1 MNEFE
6 VPTEVGDRVFA
17 VAPRNENWR
26 ADMHGT
32 VIGVPSPGYIDI
44 LWDHGSTNYGH
55 TASRFGI
62 VR

>member
-1 MNEFE
+1 M
-6 VPTEVGDRVFA
+6 FA